1 MIVHKDRLLVTLC
14 DNSYSCLIWDGMN
27 GGLIIRAFK
36 SWWSSE
42 AFRNMNLVIH
52 VSSSIDEIVICWFSR
67 ILAFAVSFRGTNDP
81 PLKKKQKKTNKKK
94 NKEKKP
100 KNKKQHTEKKQL
112 KEKKKPKHERKHFPV
127 WCLI

>member
-14 DNSYSCLIWDGMN
+14 DNSYSCLIWDGMI

-52 VSSSIDEIVICWFSR
+52 VSSSIDEIEICCFPR

-81 PLKKKQKKTNKKK
+81 PPPPPKKK
-94 NKEKKP
+94 
-100 KNKKQHTEKKQL
+100 
-112 KEKKKPKHERKHFPV
+112 ERKKEEENPHRKNS
-127 WCLI
+127 